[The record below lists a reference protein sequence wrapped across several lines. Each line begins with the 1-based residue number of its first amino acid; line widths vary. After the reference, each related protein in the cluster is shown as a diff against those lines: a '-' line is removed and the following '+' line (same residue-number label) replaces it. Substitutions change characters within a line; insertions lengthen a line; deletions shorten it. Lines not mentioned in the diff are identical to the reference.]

1 MNRSKES
8 GINAMIFL
16 LALFIFSITLS
27 PSAILYITGKTV
39 GPILYAGPVLGLVL
53 VTALLS
59 RYWYMRI
66 MLIVVTSVLS
76 AIVLF
81 LSFFYLFVSKGEISL
96 IFIVLITT
104 TIICISSML
113 MLIYSK
119 QVAGFFSKTMK

>member
-1 MNRSKES
+1 MNRGKES
-8 GINAMIFL
+8 GINAVVFL
-16 LALFIFSITLS
+16 LALLIFSITLS
-27 PSAILYITGKTV
+27 PSVILYITSKTV
-39 GPILYAGPVLGLVL
+39 GPILYIGPALGLIL

-81 LSFFYLFVSKGEISL
+81 LSFFYLFISKGVISP

-104 TIICISSML
+104 SIICVSSML
-113 MLIYSK
+113 ILIYSK
-119 QVAGFFSKTMK
+119 HVASFFSKTMK